1 MTKHESSCPMAR
13 KPRSPLVIAALIAT
27 LSLAQ
32 AFAEGPK
39 AKEPAASAPTTG
51 KAVPAK
57 IAPSKTD
64 ADKTDAAKPAD
75 IPDAYREISLG
86 MDIDAVKEALQK
98 DAIFGYRGE
107 RDVSLLQG
115 ENRSLIETSG
125 LSFIK
130 RSWLQFSDGKLY
142 IMIFSLDPDLV
153 DYYSMYSSLV
163 AKYGEPVSLDPRKAV
178 WANDKVSLSLERPLT
193 VKYIDLTTFNAL
205 LDKSGTEKAASDI
218 RREEFIN
225 GF

>member
-1 MTKHESSCPMAR
+1 MALKLR
-13 KPRSPLVIAALIAT
+13 AILFVAALIAALPAT
-27 LSLAQ
+27 Q

-39 AKEPAASAPTTG
+39 AKETTATAKTAAPT
-51 KAVPAK
+51 AK
-57 IAPSKTD
+57 TAATT
-64 ADKTDAAKPAD
+64 TDAAKPAD
-75 IPDAYREISLG
+75 IPDAYREITLG

-115 ENRSLIETSG
+115 ENRTLIETSG

-142 IMIFSLDPDLV
+142 IMIFSLDPELV
-153 DYYSMYSSLV
+153 DYYSIYSALV
-163 AKYGEPVSLDPRKAV
+163 AKYGEPVSLDPHKAV
-178 WANDKVSLSLERPLT
+178 WANDKISMSLERPLT

>member
-1 MTKHESSCPMAR
+1 MINHDSHRPKTL
-13 KPRSPLVIAALIAT
+13 KPRALLLVAALIAT
-27 LSLAQ
+27 LPVAQ

-39 AKEPAASAPTTG
+39 AKETPTAPKTAATKPAPGTAAAT
-51 KAVPAK
+51 A
-57 IAPSKTD
+57 
-64 ADKTDAAKPAD
+64 TDAAKPAD
-75 IPDAYREISLG
+75 IPDAYREITLG

-115 ENRSLIETSG
+115 ENRTLIETSG

-153 DYYSMYSSLV
+153 DYYSMYSALV
-163 AKYGEPVSLDPRKAV
+163 AKYGEPVSLDPHKAV
-178 WANDKVSLSLERPLT
+178 WANDKISMSLERPLT

-205 LDKSGTEKAASDI
+205 LDKSGTEKAATDI

>member
-1 MTKHESSCPMAR
+1 MINHDSHRPKTL
-13 KPRSPLVIAALIAT
+13 KPRALLFVAALIAI
-27 LSLAQ
+27 LPVAQ

-39 AKEPAASAPTTG
+39 AKDPPAAT
-51 KAVPAK
+51 KPA
-57 IAPSKTD
+57 ATKTD
-64 ADKTDAAKPAD
+64 VAKPAD
-75 IPDAYREISLG
+75 VPDAYREITLG

-115 ENRSLIETSG
+115 ENRTLIETSG

-142 IMIFSLDPDLV
+142 IMIFSLDSDLV
-153 DYYSMYSSLV
+153 DYYSMYSALV
-163 AKYGEPVSLDPRKAV
+163 AKYGEPVSLDPHKAV
-178 WANDKVSLSLERPLT
+178 WANDKISLSLERPLT